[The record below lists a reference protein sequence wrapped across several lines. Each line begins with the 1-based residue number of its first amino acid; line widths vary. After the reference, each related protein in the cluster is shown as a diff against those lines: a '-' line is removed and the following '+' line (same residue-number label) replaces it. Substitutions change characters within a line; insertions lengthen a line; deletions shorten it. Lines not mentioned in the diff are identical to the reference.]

1 MNRTKLSIALIL
13 AIVFQINTFA
23 QNTVDTTSVEV
34 NASMI
39 DYTTP
44 KLYTINEINVHGVN
58 FMNKDILISE
68 TGLISGDSI
77 YIPGSKISKIIN
89 KLWAKGYFSD
99 VKVAAK
105 PIGIGNK
112 ADINIYLK
120 ERARIYHWEFTG
132 VKKSEKTELTEAL
145 QIKRG
150 SELSDYVIDKNKKLI
165 TSYFYKKGF
174 LNTEVNVNIE
184 NDSTMANSVNLEI
197 GRAHV

>member
-77 YIPGSKISKIIN
+77 YIPGSKISKI
-89 KLWAKGYFSD
+89 D
-99 VKVAAK
+99 
-105 PIGIGNK
+105 
-112 ADINIYLK
+112 
-120 ERARIYHWEFTG
+120 R
-132 VKKSEKTELTEAL
+132 KS
-145 QIKRG
+145 
-150 SELSDYVIDKNKKLI
+150 V
-165 TSYFYKKGF
+165 
-174 LNTEVNVNIE
+174 V
-184 NDSTMANSVNLEI
+184 
-197 GRAHV
+197 